1 MVYSLQACDDENFN
15 IRCVLFLVI
24 LIQQCSGDVEK
35 QLNKTI
41 DELNNRWVAV
51 SDIIVNLEI
60 DIYEIIQLWAAY
72 ERHYAEIQ
80 EFIVKLSNK
89 IQKEPLETSHG
100 DTSLLPKYKVHI
112 SLCMSVNSVYH
123 PLSPNK

>member
-1 MVYSLQACDDENFN
+1 MHMANT
-15 IRCVLFLVI
+15 I
-24 LIQQCSGDVEK
+24 LEQCSDDVEE

-72 ERHYAEIQ
+72 EQRYAEIQ
-80 EFIVKLSNK
+80 EFIVELSNK

-100 DTSLLPKYKVHI
+100 DTSLLPKCKVHT
-112 SLCMSVNSVYH
+112 VYM
-123 PLSPNK
+123 LTYVC